1 MSGHAEAGHGH
12 EAGEHGHDTE
22 SALETLSDGIMKIIK
37 SVGIAVKKVF
47 NGITGFAKDVF
58 GGLFS
63 KGGHDAHEG
72 GHGTPDAHGAAA
84 AHAPAAGH

>member
-1 MSGHAEAGHGH
+1 MSGSHAEAGHEASGH
-12 EAGEHGHDTE
+12 GEHGHNTE

-58 GGLFS
+58 GGLFN
-63 KGGHDAHEG
+63 KGDHGAHDAHG
-72 GHGTPDAHGAAA
+72 SHDAHAA
-84 AHAPAAGH
+84 APAAHGGH